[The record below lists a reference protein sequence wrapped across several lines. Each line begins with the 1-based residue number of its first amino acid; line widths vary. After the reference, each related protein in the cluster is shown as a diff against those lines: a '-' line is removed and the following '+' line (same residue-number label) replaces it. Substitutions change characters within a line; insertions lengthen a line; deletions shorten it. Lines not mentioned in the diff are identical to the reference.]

1 MFFRSFFQKRE
12 VRKFGF
18 TPFYYED
25 EVDGNRE
32 ETESRIKFRKIL
44 RSSPVA
50 KKSVRGLFFLAML
63 LLVGL
68 FYLWGLIKDE
78 TPTFQLE
85 EIRIEE
91 TQSNF

>member
-1 MFFRSFFQKRE
+1 MFSRGFFQKRE

-18 TPFYYED
+18 TPFYFED

-68 FYLWGLIKDE
+68 FYLCGLIKDE

>member
-1 MFFRSFFQKRE
+1 MFLHGFFQKRE

-18 TPFYYED
+18 TPFYYEEAVD
-25 EVDGNRE
+25 EDTE
-32 ETESRIKFRKIL
+32 KTESRIKFRKIL
-44 RSSPVA
+44 GRTPVA
-50 KKSVRGLFFLAML
+50 KKSVRGMFFLAIL

-78 TPTFQLE
+78 PPTFQLE

>member
-1 MFFRSFFQKRE
+1 MFTGSFFKKRE

-18 TPFYYED
+18 IPFYYIEAVDED
-25 EVDGNRE
+25 SEK
-32 ETESRIKFRKIL
+32 TKSRIKFRKIL
-44 RSSPVA
+44 HGKPVA
-50 KKSVRGLFFLAML
+50 KKSVKGLFFLAIL

-85 EIRIEE
+85 DIKIEA
-91 TQSNF
+91 TPK

>member
-1 MFFRSFFQKRE
+1 MFSRSFFQKRE

-25 EVDGNRE
+25 KVDENRE

-44 RSSPVA
+44 RTSTVA

-68 FYLWGLIKDE
+68 FYLWGLIKGE
-78 TPTFQLE
+78 TATFQLE

>member
-1 MFFRSFFQKRE
+1 MFSRSFFQKRE

-25 EVDGNRE
+25 KVDGNGE

-44 RSSPVA
+44 QSSPVA
-50 KKSVRGLFFLAML
+50 KKSVRGPFFLAML
-63 LLVGL
+63 VLVGL

-91 TQSNF
+91 IQSNF

>member
-1 MFFRSFFQKRE
+1 MFSRSFFQKRE

-25 EVDGNRE
+25 TVDGNRE

-44 RSSPVA
+44 RSSAVA

-85 EIRIEE
+85 EIRIEQ

>member
-1 MFFRSFFQKRE
+1 MFSRGFFQKRE

-68 FYLWGLIKDE
+68 FYLWGLIKDK

-85 EIRIEE
+85 EIRIDE

>member
-1 MFFRSFFQKRE
+1 MFSHGFFQKKQI
-12 VRKFGF
+12 RKFGF
-18 TPFYYED
+18 TPFYYE
-25 EVDGNRE
+25 EAVGENSE
-32 ETESRIKFRKIL
+32 ETRSRIKFRKIL

-68 FYLWGLIKDE
+68 FYLWGLIKDK

-85 EIRIEE
+85 EIRIDE